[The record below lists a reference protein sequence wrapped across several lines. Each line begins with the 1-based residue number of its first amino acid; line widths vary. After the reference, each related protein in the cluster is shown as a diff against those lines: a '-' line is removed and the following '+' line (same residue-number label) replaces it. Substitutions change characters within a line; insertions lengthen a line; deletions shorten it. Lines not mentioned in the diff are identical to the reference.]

1 MNIGDKIAI
10 NNDTTNI
17 SLAEIINI
25 VPVQY
30 KDDGDESWYE
40 VCDANKTGLV
50 AIVGKDTDGNDVIIT
65 INRET
70 CNLYL
75 LLDLL

>member
-1 MNIGDKIAI
+1 MSIGDKII
-10 NNDTTNI
+10 IKQDTVEIAVTEITNV
-17 SLAEIINI
+17 

-40 VCDANKTGLV
+40 VCDPNKTNLV
-50 AIVGKDTDGNDVIIT
+50 AIVGKDGSIDVVVA

-70 CNLYL
+70 CDTSL

>member
-1 MNIGDKIAI
+1 MNIGDKITI
-10 NNDTTNI
+10 KQDTVDIAMT
-17 SLAEIINI
+17 EITNI

-30 KDDGDESWYE
+30 KDNGDESWYE
-40 VCDANKTGLV
+40 VCDANSTSLV
-50 AIVGKDTDGNDVIIT
+50 AIIGKDGSIDVIVA

-70 CNLYL
+70 CDTSL